1 VSERRAAYLYG
12 LEAEWLAAAL
22 LRCKGYRILA
32 RRFAA
37 AGGEIDLVAE
47 RLGTVVFVEVKARG
61 TIDAA
66 RLTVTPDKCR
76 RISRAARV
84 FLARHGTM
92 PRTIRLDA
100 IFMAPGCLPRHEQA
114 IGTLDI

>member
-1 VSERRAAYLYG
+1 MTRRQAYVYG

-32 RRFAA
+32 RRYVA

-61 TIDAA
+61 TIEAA
-66 RLTVTPDKCR
+66 RLTMTPDKCR

-84 FLARHGTM
+84 FLAQRGRL
-92 PRTIRLDA
+92 PQTIRLDA
-100 IFMAPGCLPRHEQA
+100 IFMAPGCLPRHEHA
-114 IGTLDI
+114 VGTIDI